1 MRILTSALLA
11 ALILTLPLSVIAAPS
26 LQSNIDIKTL
36 ALTRGDITAL
46 WPGFDIVP
54 DRTVSED
61 RQDGVAVYDV
71 TFARERTT
79 ENLGS
84 GPVEVRSGVARTSQV
99 QDAVLQL
106 ESTKEAFLT
115 EGWTTTGV
123 PPLGDETL
131 GLTQTT
137 DGDTGKIA
145 HYSYLFRKGPYILMI
160 GIRGRPDA
168 VKITDAVGLAIT
180 VSGRLDKA
188 LAGGAPAAPGSST
201 APSSGTGSEQRSTG
215 ERVKVV
221 NADGG
226 NVNVRAEPS
235 TGSDVVTQVSE
246 GTMLDI
252 VGANKDGD
260 ERTWRNVKTTDNK
273 TGWIASTFLETVS
286 APAPAPGPSPAPSPS
301 PSSSLA
307 PTGPAGASE
316 AAPPAEEGSDQST
329 EGSEEVSPTPSPTAT
344 AAPSASSSGA
354 TFKGS
359 GNGLNVDGQIREP
372 NLSGGK
378 QQVKVH
384 VTRSNGQSVGNAFVD
399 ITARLDA
406 SRYRAIKADR
416 TNNDGWTEVEWDM
429 EGPPG
434 TYEIIVDVKT
444 DENGPV
450 TTAKG
455 SFKWKS

>member
-11 ALILTLPLSVIAAPS
+11 ALVLTLPLSVIAAPS

-36 ALTRGDITAL
+36 ALTKGDITTL

-71 TFARERTT
+71 TFARERTPA
-79 ENLGS
+79 NLGS

-106 ESTKEAFLT
+106 ESTREAFLG

-137 DGDTGKIA
+137 DGDSGKIA

-188 LAGGAPAAPGSST
+188 LAGGAPASTGSGTAPASGSS
-201 APSSGTGSEQRSTG
+201 SQQRSTG

-226 NVNVRAEPS
+226 SVNMRAEPT
-235 TGSDVVTQVSE
+235 TGSNVVTQVTE
-246 GTMLDI
+246 GTVLEI
-252 VGANKDGD
+252 VGANRDGD
-260 ERTWRNVKTTDNK
+260 ERTWRNVKTSDNK

-301 PSSSLA
+301 PSSSLVPA
-307 PTGPAGASE
+307 GPSGASE
-316 AAPPAEEGSDQST
+316 AVPPTEEGGDEST
-329 EGSEEVSPTPSPTAT
+329 GGTEEVSPSPSPTAT
-344 AAPSASSSGA
+344 SAPSASSSSA

-359 GNGLNVDGQIREP
+359 GNGLIVDGEIREP

-378 QQVKVH
+378 QLVKVH
-384 VTRSNGQSVGNAFVD
+384 VTRGNGQGVGNAFVD
-399 ITARLDA
+399 VTARLDA

-429 EGPPG
+429 EGPAG
-434 TYEIIVDVKT
+434 TYEVIVDVKT